1 MVVKIQPQ
9 IKGFR
14 IQKRTA
20 RLVFSGD
27 YDGAEV
33 VVRLDV
39 PVGVFI
45 SIQDCVA
52 NSEQLLVFDIF
63 GEKVLTEWNLQDD
76 EGRTIPATAEG
87 MQEIPLNLANLIIEQ
102 WVEVTTQPSTPLE

>member
-1 MVVKIQPQ
+1 MVAKVQSKT
-9 IKGFR
+9 KGFR

-27 YDGAEV
+27 YEGAEV

-45 SIQDCVA
+45 EIQDLVS
-52 NSEQLLVFDIF
+52 NSEQLHVFEVF
-63 GEKVLTEWNLQDD
+63 GKKVLEEWNLEDD
-76 EGRTIPATAEG
+76 NGQAMDATSEG
-87 MQEIPLNLANLIIEQ
+87 MQGIPLDFANLIIEQ
-102 WVEVTTQPSTPLE
+102 WVEVCTQPTIPLD